1 MGVFGTYLS
10 GTFVLIFCV
19 YVCGLCVWSLVSND
33 ILVSVLVIKGA
44 LRVYWSK
51 FSTVNS
57 VVRLRVVATACF
69 IFHINNKR
77 ERTNLRTM
85 PLGSI

>member
-1 MGVFGTYLS
+1 MGAFGAYLS
-10 GTFVLIFCV
+10 GTFILIFCMC
-19 YVCGLCVWSLVSND
+19 VCVDFVFGHWSLMIFGFCSCH
-33 ILVSVLVIKGA
+33 KGI

-57 VVRLRVVATACF
+57 VVRLRVVATACY
-69 IFHINNKR
+69 IFPINNKR